1 MLSNSVASGKMFI
14 PVLFFLFHTYLQLT
28 SEIEKNFIIKLELSS
43 FILRYLWLQTDP
55 WFSEKVKTKL
65 RLMSKG
71 IIVQGVSTINPFGVF
86 LLITTPP

>member
-1 MLSNSVASGKMFI
+1 MFI